1 MSFLGKSITNRF
13 PEWSKIKKDESS
25 AGSIIFDII
34 GERLE
39 ESRKTGLNYEEQKK
53 VLEDFP
59 LLTYPNSYKI
69 TLPNYPRDI
78 LERKIN
84 SISFSD
90 NLGEL
95 SLCDTWSSYNLKLP
109 DAFILEKEEENY
121 IDIIATYSVD
131 RENYKFYE
139 EYDFKKNGNYLI
151 LDCTEIDCFYNQNDT
166 PGFGRSIEEDGNEDF
181 RRKILYYNKR

>member
-25 AGSIIFDII
+25 IGSIIFDII
-34 GERLE
+34 GERIE
-39 ESRKTGLNYEEQKK
+39 ESRKTGLNYEEQKR

-59 LLTYPNSYKI
+59 LLTYSNSYKI

-90 NLGEL
+90 SSGEL
-95 SLCDTWSSYNLKLP
+95 FLCDTWSSYNLKLP
-109 DAFILEKEEENY
+109 DAFLLEKK
-121 IDIIATYSVD
+121 
-131 RENYKFYE
+131 RRGFY
-139 EYDFKKNGNYLI
+139 
-151 LDCTEIDCFYNQNDT
+151 
-166 PGFGRSIEEDGNEDF
+166 
-181 RRKILYYNKR
+181 